1 MVSGLSPVAETDTGT
16 GLPPDP
22 GEPHD
27 ALVGL
32 TSVGLVPYSISH
44 EVTFSP
50 LGLTVPLSVADVCV
64 TDDAGSV
71 TTTGVLTSAML
82 WYRLVPMA
90 VAPLGALTST
100 G

>member
-44 EVTFSP
+44 EVTLELF
-50 LGLTVPLSVADVCV
+50 GFTDPLSVAELPVI
-64 TDDAGSV
+64 DDAASV
-71 TTTGVLTSAML
+71 TTVGASARVLNDSML
-82 WYRLVPMA
+82 PWLVPLTL
-90 VAPLGALTST
+90 VAST
-100 G
+100 RK

>member
-44 EVTFSP
+44 EVTLELF
-50 LGLTVPLSVADVCV
+50 GFTDPLSVADVCV
-64 TDDAGSV
+64 IEDAGSV
-71 TTTGVLTSAML
+71 ITVGGLRSVVNDSML
-82 WYRLVPMA
+82 PLLLPPALVA
-90 VAPLGALTST
+90 ST
-100 G
+100 LK